1 MGYASPHGS
10 GRGGLGEALG
20 LLAEEL
26 LAEPIAE
33 QADQVA
39 DTFGLGDH
47 AEILRAGGVKGV
59 VERSYQRTRNLRF
72 LARW

>member
-1 MGYASPHGS
+1 V
-10 GRGGLGEALG
+10 
-20 LLAEEL
+20 EEL

-33 QADQVA
+33 QADRVA